1 MEQKPAVICFL
12 FNLFLLR
19 NFLDSSCRDVMKWGC
34 WRTVHRESCS
44 AQQEEIY
51 YIMLCKGLA
60 VFIWVDCPFFV
71 CFLLSSSIK
80 SPKHCL
86 SWANFLLRR
95 RRSPMRLWTNASGRP
110 RRTSTGRRVTWRWS
124 SPSWRRRWAASRW
137 STPWCHC
144 WMAWWRNSA
153 PWRGRWG
160 WQTYTLTQHFLLLTT
175 YKKWTLPYVQTQFGE
190 FYAN

>member
-60 VFIWVDCPFFV
+60 VFIWVDCSFFV
-71 CFLLSSSIK
+71 CFLLSSSIN
-80 SPKHCL
+80 SPKHCFFSVVAGPL
-86 SWANFLLRR
+86 WDSEQTLQGGPEEHRPGDESRDDGRR
-95 RRSPMRLWTNASGRP
+95 RAGEDAEQLPGGRLRGVTAGWRGGETQRP
-110 RRTSTGRRVTWRWS
+110 EEEGEGDRRTLS
-124 SPSWRRRWAASRW
+124 
-137 STPWCHC
+137 H
-144 WMAWWRNSA
+144 NI
-153 PWRGRWG
+153 
-160 WQTYTLTQHFLLLTT
+160 
-175 YKKWTLPYVQTQFGE
+175 
-190 FYAN
+190 FYF